1 MTQEITYDG
10 CSATPSDY
18 TSPDG
23 DLSLSVGLVP
33 EDGALRPLPPPRAV
47 FSAGE
52 GCSVVFVHE
61 TNSFWHYIISDT
73 SGNLYWVD
81 ADGDTSVKTPLVSL
95 GSSVKLHQ
103 VNAVGNTL
111 ILLTEEGMRYF
122 LWKAAD
128 GGSYKDL
135 GNGLPEIPISFGLK
149 KYGFNFLNFGT
160 AYENTIILPEENTFG
175 QGIKESCINSLT
187 NGVLALVNTV
197 VDFLYGK
204 GYFVFPFFVRYAFR
218 LYDGTLTK
226 HSAPVLMIPRT
237 NYHLITIPSIN
248 GGGPPTSGQTYN
260 SLIASLSND
269 LYGCL
274 LDYGITEGYG
284 RSAADNLQLLRD
296 FSDIITSVD
305 IFVSAPIYTYNQSGT
320 CGSPTDGKWE
330 SHGLYRESSHANSP
344 YEWKL
349 HSSTGWFIP
358 LPSFVEDTFNKNI
371 TNCSN
376 FYLFKSLSIDKLKIE
391 EVQFDIVFFREEIHI
406 EDDYL
411 NSIVEKEQM
420 TDDYDS
426 HDILMPSFSYVYNN
440 RLNITDLKKLY
451 FKGYDPVC
459 LFCCCKDLPV
469 KTDGSPNENED
480 NIIISDIYVHIKDYV
495 NGEVVVHRASSS
507 MKVKKGNVLLWLYYP
522 NVNAYKAQLY
532 IENANNNSWKIVE
545 VNLKK
550 HDFLNGAYF
559 YNNWDGIDLNTGKI
573 VNSKPSYGTSSMEV
587 SAKIYTSE
595 VNNPFYFPVEGI
607 NTVGTGRVLGI
618 SSATKALSQGQF
630 GQFPLYAFTTDGVW
644 ALEVSSTGTY
654 SARQPVTR
662 DVCID
667 PASITQLDDSV
678 LFATDRGIMLIS
690 GSETVCIT
698 DTINPDGNP
707 FALSSLPRADALL
720 GRYNKSL
727 SDDTEAISTGDL
739 SLPSFASFIKGCR
752 MVYDYVNQRI
762 ITYNP
767 DVRFAYVYSL
777 KSRTWGMMLSR
788 IASNV
793 NSYPEALAMDFDGNL
808 VDFSTSDA
816 AAVPVFAVTRP
827 FKLGDPD
834 VLKTIDTVIQRGCL
848 TARDHVAQVLY
859 GSRDMVNW
867 HIIWSSTDIYLRGF
881 RGSPYKYFRLML
893 IGRLSDGESL
903 HGCTVQFTP
912 RMLNRP
918 R

>member
-1 MTQEITYDG
+1 MTQEITYGG

-23 DLSLSVGLVP
+23 DFSVSIGLVP
-33 EDGALRPLPPPRAV
+33 EDGALRPVPPPRSV

-52 GCSVVFVHE
+52 GCSVVYVHE
-61 TNSFWHYIISDT
+61 TNAFRHYIISDT

-81 ADGDTSVKTPLVSL
+81 ADGETSVRTPLVSL
-95 GSSVKLHQ
+95 GRYVELYQ

-111 ILLTEEGMRYF
+111 ILLTEEGMRYL
-122 LWKAAD
+122 LWKSESK
-128 GGSYKDL
+128 GFYKDL
-135 GNGLPEIPISFGLK
+135 GNGLPEIPISFGLRHSLRW
-149 KYGFNFLNFGT
+149 YGSTTVQLPNGIRPQLGI
-160 AYENTIILPEENTFG
+160 TIEDRKALTDQIL
-175 QGIKESCINSLT
+175 GIVNEAVASNHKE
-187 NGVLALVNTV
+187 
-197 VDFLYGK
+197 
-204 GYFVFPFFVRYAFR
+204 GYFIYPFFVRYAVR
-218 LYDGTLTK
+218 LFDGSLTM
-226 HSAPVLMIPRT
+226 HSPPVLMVCATGAAPIVTASIPD
-237 NYHLITIPSIN
+237 S
-248 GGGPPTSGQTYN
+248 GTSFPAQACTV
-260 SLIASLSND
+260 SHW
-269 LYGCL
+269 
-274 LDYGITEGYG
+274 LDYAVVASMWNKTPEETKERILEYK
-284 RSAADNLQLLRD
+284 
-296 FSDIITSVD
+296 DIISSVD
-305 IFVSAPIYTYNQSGT
+305 IFISAPIYTYKQDSSDLCSLGGTPGKGVFTLSGGYAT
-320 CGSPTDGKWE
+320 YPDYKWKEHSEIVGSGIR
-330 SHGLYRESSHANSP
+330 SVR
-344 YEWKL
+344 
-349 HSSTGWFIP
+349 
-358 LPSFVEDTFNKNI
+358 LPSKDEEEI
-371 TNCSN
+371 TKEICSCSN
-376 FYLFKSLSIDKLKIE
+376 FYLLKSIPLNELAVKRTVINVPENYLTSL
-391 EVQFDIVFFREEIHI
+391 VTRE
-406 EDDYL
+406 L
-411 NSIVEKEQM
+411 M

-426 HDILMPSFSYVYNN
+426 HDLLIPRMSYTYNG
-440 RLNITDLKKLY
+440 RLNLTDVGKQY
-451 FKGYDPVC
+451 FGGFDPSATFCCSDYSHNEYESSSEETVANAYANSYGVYYC
-459 LFCCCKDLPV
+459 LFFIRD
-469 KTDGSPNENED
+469 PNVGEISTKSQHGVMR
-480 NIIISDIYVHIKDYV
+480 II
-495 NGEVVVHRASSS
+495 
-507 MKVKKGNVLLWLYYP
+507 KGNPLLYLYYP
-522 NVNAYKAQLY
+522 NIYAYKAIIYLE
-532 IENANNNSWKIVE
+532 IETSRWRRVE
-545 VNLKK
+545 IELKR
-550 HDFLNGAYF
+550 HDFLNGVYYF
-559 YNNWDGIDLNTGKI
+559 SGWEGIDLEKGDVVGSRI
-573 VNSKPSYGTSSMEV
+573 VPQPVTIELK
-587 SAKIYTSE
+587 AKIYTSE